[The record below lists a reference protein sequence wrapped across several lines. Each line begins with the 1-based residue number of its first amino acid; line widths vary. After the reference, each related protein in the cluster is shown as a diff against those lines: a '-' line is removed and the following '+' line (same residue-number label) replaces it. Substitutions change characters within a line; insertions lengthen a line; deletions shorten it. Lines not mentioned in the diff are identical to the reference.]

1 MNFSPYDR
9 IFSTSTAGDA
19 GDKSQVCGR
28 ISFPQ
33 PRKLSFSRLIFC
45 GDSKVCIPICGLSG
59 GFCKVAIS
67 TFHRRTLVITAV
79 TPPPYRICVLPPHCI
94 SPPPYFC
101 KVAISAF
108 HSHTCQPTWDDREI
122 ERDIFFFR
130 ALEIQN
136 FLYSRPEQGPRSLL
150 LSRGNE
156 HNIAQICPN
165 SSSKFSWISLSK
177 FSILA
182 PKTTSPLGSALEI
195 NLLCDTYYIY
205 DELTNELKN
214 WNFLW
219 WTRTL
224 GLLSWPDKKTTHFQ
238 DIQGGGLSLK
248 NGQTWIWVGMGNV
261 WRVLIT
267 FKT

>member
-1 MNFSPYDR
+1 MRPDFFS
-9 IFSTSTAGDA
+9 STE
-19 GDKSQVCGR
+19 
-28 ISFPQ
+28 
-33 PRKLSFSRLIFC
+33 KLSFSRLIFC

-130 ALEIQN
+130 ALKIQN

-205 DELTNELKN
+205 MTSWQTNWKIETFYGGPVL
-214 WNFLW
+214 WGYFLDR
-219 WTRTL
+219 TRK
-224 GLLSWPDKKTTHFQ
+224 PPHFQ
-238 DIQGGGLSLK
+238 HIQGGGLSLK